1 MAMSEVTNIALRLT
15 ITCIIAASLMGTVYV
30 LTDNAKRHNESLNE
44 EKVVQG
50 LLGYSADH
58 PAPEGFKVSTLYRY
72 VLSTGDKKLLG
83 YLLPLDQKGAIEY
96 QLVVIDLEGRY
107 QERISIPGIIE
118 VIKEDDARTQQL
130 NSALP
135 QGLSARYADEV
146 LVVSESGNRKAYL
159 LPGHFLGFKTTIKV
173 ILALDPNLA
182 ILGFE
187 VLEHEEDPGLGGEIE
202 KPYFKNQFVGKTV
215 EVMKNIKVVKIP
227 LPVDYRD
234 YLEGEILEEEA
245 RATLQQQYAA
255 ADIHAITGA
264 TISSDAI
271 NNGLKNMVRKF
282 AYRLNILESVVQ
294 QNAIPVGY

>member
-1 MAMSEVTNIALRLT
+1 MSEVTNIALRLT
-15 ITCIIAASLMGTVYV
+15 ITCIIAASLMGVVYV
-30 LTDNAKRHNESLNE
+30 LTDGAKRHNEALNE

-83 YLLPLDQKGAIEY
+83 YLLPLESGGGVDY
-96 QLVVIDLEGRY
+96 RMVVIDLEGRY
-107 QERISIPGIIE
+107 REQIAIPGIKE
-118 VIKEDDARTQQL
+118 VVKESDARDQQL
-130 NSALP
+130 NQALP
-135 QGLSARYADEV
+135 QGMRARFADEV
-146 LVVSESGNRKAYL
+146 LVVGESGERKAYL
-159 LPGHFLGFKTTIKV
+159 LPGNFLGFKTTIKV

-215 EVMKNIKVVKIP
+215 AVMKDIKVVKLP
-227 LPVDYRD
+227 LPADYRR
-234 YLEGEILEEEA
+234 YLEGEVVEEGA
-245 RATLQQQYAA
+245 RARLQKQFAA
-255 ADIHAITGA
+255 TDIHAITGA

-271 NNGLKNMVRKF
+271 NNGLKNMIRKF
-282 AYRLNILESVVQ
+282 AYRLKILETVVQ
-294 QNAIPVGY
+294 QNAIPVVY